1 MILKLIQNYVKSKE
15 TDLNDYLDTEIH
27 LKQIQTELDIEL
39 IGASES
45 YIHYQL
51 YVSSIDKGNAESQ
64 RLVGVKVRLQFI
76 FLVANKDYTVYS
88 KILDRYIYGL
98 FRVLRSKQNVSYK
111 DEDIS
116 SSIKI
121 NNLTDIQVTNAD
133 TFEEDYYKPSIEF
146 TLQVIDKSEIISS
159 QIIDSDAVSV

>member
-15 TDLNDYLDTEIH
+15 TDLNDYLDSSIS
-27 LKQIQTELDIEL
+27 LKQIQTELDIEK
-39 IGASES
+39 IGTSES

-51 YVSSIDKGNAESQ
+51 YVTGIDKGNTESQ
-64 RLVGVKVRLQFI
+64 RIVNVNVRLQFM
-76 FLVANKDYTVYS
+76 FLVANKNYTVYS

-98 FRVLRSKQNVSYK
+98 FRILRNKANVSYV
-111 DEDIS
+111 DENIS

-121 NNLTDIQVTNAD
+121 NNLTDLQITNAD

-146 TLQVIDKSEIISS
+146 TLQIIDKSEILTS
-159 QIIDSDAVSV
+159 QIIKSEAV